1 LLKQAWQSNTK
12 VKVCIEQTLRLARPA
27 KTTFAAIAE
36 AYIEIRQLS
45 RRLCNVPIAALLTE
59 AGDREI

>member
-1 LLKQAWQSNTK
+1 M
-12 VKVCIEQTLRLARPA
+12 CIEQTLRLARPA

-45 RRLCNVPIAALLTE
+45 RRLCNVPIAALLTG